1 MKTHFTYIAIFE
13 QRIFY
18 INYEANFHIDK
29 ESLYEQ
35 DIRLL
40 YLEFANDSK

>member
-29 ESLYEQ
+29 ESLYERSYTLNLKT
-35 DIRLL
+35 I
-40 YLEFANDSK
+40 